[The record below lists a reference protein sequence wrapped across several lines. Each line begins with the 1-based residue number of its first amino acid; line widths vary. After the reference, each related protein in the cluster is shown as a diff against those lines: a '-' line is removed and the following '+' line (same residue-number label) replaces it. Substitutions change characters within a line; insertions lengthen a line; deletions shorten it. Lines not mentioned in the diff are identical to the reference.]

1 MSITVNKEQKQ
12 AIMHSGSPLLVA
24 AGPGSGKTTV
34 IVERIKHLLQDGL
47 QPSEILC
54 LTFTERAANV
64 MKGRLESITDVSEMQ
79 ISTYHSF
86 CHDVLRDNVLDS
98 GIGMSSGVITRA
110 SLLVW
115 ALENYDSF
123 GFEHIEHGNN
133 PVEIIES
140 MIDGISTFKDELISS
155 KMLRD
160 YLDSKLK
167 KKKTLVG
174 DIDEADFLHKLE
186 DLHKLYVRHQEYLR
200 AEQLIDYDDMI
211 VETVNLFQKKPHVL
225 KKYQKQFRYVLVDE
239 FQDNNYVQLELV
251 KLLTPEG
258 NVTVVGDD
266 DQSIM
271 KFQGAYARI
280 FDDFLDWYKNAKVI
294 KLVQNFR
301 SPKHIVNFSSDLLQ
315 GKPGRIEKDLY
326 SDKQGSKALVIRCGD
341 DASQVEFVIKKIQE
355 ILAGKEYYD
364 AIRRPVSFGDFTIL
378 SRNRS
383 NGRKFAQGL
392 NSHGIPATF
401 VGDANLFSTSIG
413 RDAMAFLEIVSN
425 PTEAGASIT
434 RILQKS
440 GVPEQDIAK
449 INFEAEQRAWKSE
462 TTSDFVFDV
471 LEDLKVKDLD
481 QTDKIKDV
489 TSLLKRCIALR
500 AEHVTK
506 AVFEI
511 LMRESGLYKSA
522 IRTDTLEDKKKQTI
536 LKKIYEIAQQFETQ
550 KRDGTISDFLEY
562 VRSL

>member
-1 MSITVNKEQKQ
+1 MNLNKEQKQ
-12 AIMHSGSPLLVA
+12 AVIHTGSPLLVA

-34 IVERIKHLLQDGL
+34 IVERIKHLLQNGI
-47 QPSEILC
+47 QPQEILC

-64 MKGRLESITDVSEMQ
+64 MKERLESVTDVSEMQ

-140 MIDGISTFKDELISS
+140 MIDGISTFNDELISPEA
-155 KMLRD
+155 LIE

-167 KKKTLVG
+167 KKKNLVG
-174 DIDEADFLHKLE
+174 DIEEVDFLHKLE

-211 VETVNLFQKKPHVL
+211 VETVKLFKKKPHVL
-225 KKYQKQFRYVLVDE
+225 QKYQKQFKYVLVDE

-251 KLLTPEG
+251 KLLTPGG

-271 KFQGAYARI
+271 KFQGAYAKI
-280 FDDFLDWYKNAKVI
+280 FEDFLDWYKKAKVI

-301 SPKHIVNFSSDLLQ
+301 SPKYIVNFSSDLLK
-315 GKPGRIEKDLY
+315 GKPDRIEKDLY
-326 SDKQGSKALVIRCGD
+326 SEKEGPKAMVVRCGD

-355 ILAGKEYYD
+355 ILTDKKYSESLGG
-364 AIRRPVSFGDFTIL
+364 PVSFGDFTIL

-401 VGDANLFSTSIG
+401 VGDANMFSTSIG

-425 PTEAGASIT
+425 PKRRGLQLQEYYRKAEFLSRTLPKSTMRQNRGLGNQKQR
-434 RILQKS
+434 RILYLRYWRISKS
-440 GVPEQDIAK
+440 RNWIRRTRSRMLQTSSKDASSLGQSLS
-449 INFEAEQRAWKSE
+449 QR
-462 TTSDFVFDV
+462 
-471 LEDLKVKDLD
+471 
-481 QTDKIKDV
+481 Q
-489 TSLLKRCIALR
+489 SL
-500 AEHVTK
+500 
-506 AVFEI
+506 
-511 LMRESGLYKSA
+511 
-522 IRTDTLEDKKKQTI
+522 
-536 LKKIYEIAQQFETQ
+536 
-550 KRDGTISDFLEY
+550 
-562 VRSL
+562 RS